1 MKDLFLPDMYKPRF
15 KKALYRTQR
24 DFVKETDAK
33 MVFIYGEWD
42 PWTAA
47 AVPNPN
53 KPNILYYVEPGGSHR
68 TRIATLP
75 ESMRNELLQQLQI
88 WLNE

>member
-1 MKDLFLPDMYKPRF
+1 MQSQFIK
-15 KKALYRTQR
+15 Q
-24 DFVKETDAK
+24 TDAK

-68 TRIATLP
+68 ARVATLP
-75 ESMRNELLQQLQI
+75 EPMRQDFIEQMTL